1 MKNNFILSQKKF
13 FNQEKYQYQIEKIIK
28 PPFYNQLEINYL
40 IKKLNENRIL
50 KKNKI
55 ADFGAGTGRLTIP
68 LLKHKFKVD
77 AIDISDQSL
86 KKLSLLTKKLKINKY
101 LNLKNSLPKKE
112 KYQAVVGCDIL
123 HHVDLK
129 KILPQIKKSLVK
141 NGVICFSEPNIL
153 NPSWIIF
160 FTLKK
165 IWPLEQKIWQSNPF
179 YLKKILKANGFKNI
193 KIEPFGFLPLPFLN
207 FSKKLSSLN
216 LSIGKLPFLNIFSY
230 RLIIFAKK

>member
-1 MKNNFILSQKKF
+1 MKNNFILFQKKF
-13 FNQEKYQYQIEKIIK
+13 FNQEKYQYHIEKIIK

-40 IKKLNENRIL
+40 IKKLEKNRIF

-68 LLKHKFKVD
+68 LLKNKFKVD
-77 AIDISDQSL
+77 AIDISNQSL
-86 KKLSLLTKKLKINKY
+86 KKLYFLAKKLKIDKY

-129 KILPQIKKSLVK
+129 TILPQIKKSLVK

-160 FTLKK
+160 ITFKR
-165 IWPLEQKIWQSNPF
+165 IWQSEQKIWQTNPF
-179 YLKKILKANGFKNI
+179 YLKKILKDNGFREI
-193 KIEPFGFLPLPFLN
+193 KIEPFGFFPLPFFN
-207 FSKKLSSLN
+207 FSKKLSFFN
-216 LSIGKLPFLNIFSY
+216 LFIGKLPFLKFFSY